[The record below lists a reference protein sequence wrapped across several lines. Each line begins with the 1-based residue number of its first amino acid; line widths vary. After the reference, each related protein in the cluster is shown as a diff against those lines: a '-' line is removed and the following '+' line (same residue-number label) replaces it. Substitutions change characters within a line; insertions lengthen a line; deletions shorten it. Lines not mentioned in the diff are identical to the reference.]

1 MKRTKFLIVFFTL
14 FIVIKITS
22 GFNYS
27 VYANELNF
35 KNIPMTNTFAS
46 SEITME
52 INTNRVLFSDNA
64 QLKRPMASTTK
75 IMTAITVIEN
85 IADLNETVEIKS
97 SYTGIEGSSI
107 YLQAGEKLTIK
118 ELLYGLMLQSG
129 NDCAVALACHTS
141 GSIDKFAELMNTFA
155 KSLGATNTNFTNPHG
170 LHNDNH
176 YTTAY
181 DLAKIS
187 CYAMKNVIFKEI
199 VSTKSIKISSPYSN
213 YRLLLNK
220 NKMLKE
226 YDGATGIKTGFT
238 KKAGRCLVSSA
249 NKNGME
255 VVCVVLGCS
264 PMFERSKNLL
274 DKSYNEYEYTEIF
287 NADLFNEKVKII
299 GTDIYCQ
306 LKTNKSFYYP
316 IKKNEINDIKI
327 NIVFPKE
334 ITPPFEKED
343 IVGKIEIFYENQ
355 LLFSENI
362 YTIIG
367 VQSKDYN
374 YIINDIIASWRIF

>member
-1 MKRTKFLIVFFTL
+1 MKKTNFLTAIIAFLIFVNIFAGTNFSVKAKNLTNQNTL
-14 FIVIKITS
+14 I
-22 GFNYS
+22 
-27 VYANELNF
+27 
-35 KNIPMTNTFAS
+35 S

-52 INTNRVLFSDNA
+52 INSNRVLFA
-64 QLKRPMASTTK
+64 QNEQTKRPMASTTK

-85 IADLNETVEIKS
+85 NPDLNQIVEIKPE
-97 SYTGIEGSSI
+97 YTGIEGSSI

-129 NDCAVALACHTS
+129 NDCAVSLACYTS
-141 GSIDKFAELMNTFA
+141 GSIDKFSELMNNFA
-155 KSLGATNTNFTNPHG
+155 LNIGVINTNFTNPHG

-187 CYAMKNVIFKEI
+187 CYAMKNNIFKEI
-199 VSTKSIKISSPYSN
+199 VSTKSIKISSPFQK

-255 VVCVVLGCS
+255 VVCVVLGCP

-274 DKSYNEYEYTEIF
+274 NNSYNEYKYTEIF
-287 NADLFNEKVKII
+287 NADSFKEKAKII

-306 LKTNKSFYYP
+306 LKTYKSFYYP
-316 IKKNEINDIKI
+316 LKKDEINYIKTSI
-327 NIVFPKE
+327 LFPQE

-343 IVGKIEIFYENQ
+343 IVGKIEIYYKNQ

-367 VQSKDYN
+367 VQGKDYN
-374 YIINDIIASWRIF
+374 YIVKDIVASWRIF